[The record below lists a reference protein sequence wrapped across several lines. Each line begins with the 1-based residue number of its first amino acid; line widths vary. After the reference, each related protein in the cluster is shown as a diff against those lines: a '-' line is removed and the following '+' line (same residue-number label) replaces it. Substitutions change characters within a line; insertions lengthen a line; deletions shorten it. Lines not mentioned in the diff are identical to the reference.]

1 LPRPNKID
9 QRIDPLS
16 DTITYEHPIN
26 ERTRLLLRF
35 AHLFDQLSLYQ
46 HRTDAWDSRAAIDV
60 LVDISSLLG
69 RTDTK
74 SEIIKELKRDLK
86 KLEKISNTSGVDTR
100 RLGSVMDS
108 LENSIT
114 DLSGLPGPLGQE
126 LKEDEFLKN
135 IAQRSTVPGCTCAFD
150 MPNYHYWLQLPAEH
164 RIEQLNTWFQPLQGF
179 KQAVSLLVEI
189 IRMSGANRPIVA
201 SRGFYQQKLEF
212 SIPVQLIRVTVP
224 YETCLIAEIS
234 GGKHRFSVR
243 FMGFD
248 EQIEHRPEQIFDD
261 IPFDLAICVM

>member
-1 LPRPNKID
+1 MPRPNKID

-16 DTITYEHPIN
+16 DTITYEHPLN

-35 AHLFDQLSLYQ
+35 AHLFEQLSVYHQ
-46 HRTDAWDSRAAIDV
+46 RTDAWDTRAAVDV
-60 LVDISSLLG
+60 LVDISCLLT

-86 KLEKISNTSGVDTR
+86 RLEKISNTSGVDTQ

-108 LENSIT
+108 LEDAI
-114 DLSGLPGPLGQE
+114 DALSKLPGPLGQG

-135 IAQRSTVPGCTCAFD
+135 IAQRSTIPGCTCSFD
-150 MPNYHYWLQLPAEH
+150 MPNYHYWLQLPAEQ
-164 RIEQLNTWFQPLQGF
+164 RIEQLNTWFQPLQAL

-189 IRMSGANRPIVA
+189 IRMSGVNRPIVA
-201 SRGFYQQKLEF
+201 SRGFYQQKLEA
-212 SIPVQLIRVTVP
+212 SIPAQLIRVTVP
-224 YETCLIAEIS
+224 YGSRLIAEIS

-248 EQIEHRPEQIFDD
+248 KQIEQRPEQVYDD

>member
-1 LPRPNKID
+1 
-9 QRIDPLS
+9 LS
-16 DTITYEHPIN
+16 DTITYEHPLN
-26 ERTRLLLRF
+26 ERTRLLMRF
-35 AHLFDQLSLYQ
+35 AHLFEQFSVYH
-46 HRTDAWDSRAAIDV
+46 HRTDAWDSRAAVDI
-60 LVDISSLLG
+60 LVDISTLLG

-86 KLEKISNTSGVDTR
+86 KLEKISHTSDVDTQ

-108 LENSIT
+108 LENAIT
-114 DLSGLPGPLGQE
+114 ALSQLPGPLGQK
-126 LKEDEFLKN
+126 LKDDEFLKN

-150 MPNYHYWLQLPAEH
+150 MPNYHYWLQLPTEQ
-164 RIEQLNTWFQPLQGF
+164 RIEQLDAWFQPLQAL

-189 IRMSGANRPIVA
+189 IRISGVNKSIIA
-201 SRGFYQQKLEF
+201 SRGFHQQKLEANL
-212 SIPVQLIRVTVP
+212 PAQLIRVSVP
-224 YETCLIAEIS
+224 FESRLIAEIS

-248 EQIEHRPEQIFDD
+248 NQIEQRPEQVYED

>member
-1 LPRPNKID
+1 M
-9 QRIDPLS
+9 S

-35 AHLFDQLSLYQ
+35 AHLFEQFSTYH
-46 HRTDAWDSRAAIDV
+46 HRTDSWDSRAAV
-60 LVDISSLLG
+60 NTLVDISSLLG

-86 KLEKISNTSGVDTR
+86 KLEKINQTSAVDTQ

-108 LENSIT
+108 LENAIAG
-114 DLSGLPGPLGQE
+114 LAHLPGPLGQE
-126 LKEDEFLKN
+126 LRDDEFLKN
-135 IAQRSTVPGCTCAFD
+135 IAQRSSVPGCTCRFD
-150 MPNYHYWLQLPAEH
+150 MPNYHYWLQLPAEQ
-164 RIEQLNTWFQPLQGF
+164 RIEQLNAWHRPLQALQ
-179 KQAVSLLVEI
+179 QAVSLLVEI
-189 IRMSGANRPIVA
+189 IRMSGANRPIIA
-201 SRGFYQQKLEF
+201 SRGFYQQKLGS

-224 YETCLIAEIS
+224 YESRLIAEIS

-248 EQIEHRPEQIFDD
+248 ERIEQRPEQVYED
-261 IPFDLAICVM
+261 IPFQLAICVM

>member
-1 LPRPNKID
+1 M
-9 QRIDPLS
+9 S

-35 AHLFDQLSLYQ
+35 AHLFEQFSLYH
-46 HRTDAWDSRAAIDV
+46 HRTDAWDSRAAINV
-60 LVDISSLLG
+60 LVDISSLLN

-86 KLEKISNTSGVDTR
+86 RLERISNTSGVDTQ

-108 LENSIT
+108 LEDAIT
-114 DLSGLPGPLGQE
+114 VLTELSGPLGQE

-135 IAQRSTVPGCTCAFD
+135 IAQRSSVPGCTCAFD
-150 MPNYHYWLQLPAEH
+150 MPNYHYWLQLPAEQ
-164 RIEQLNTWFQPLQGF
+164 RIEQIDAWFHPIHGL

-189 IRMSGANRPIVA
+189 IRMSGANRPIIA
-201 SRGFYQQKLEF
+201 SRGFYQQKLE
-212 SIPVQLIRVTVP
+212 SNIPVQLIRVSIP
-224 YETCLIAEIS
+224 FESHLIAEIS

-243 FMGFD
+243 FMSFD
-248 EQIEHRPEQIFDD
+248 KQIEQRPEQVYED

>member
-1 LPRPNKID
+1 
-9 QRIDPLS
+9 LS

-35 AHLFDQLSLYQ
+35 AHLFEQFSLYH
-46 HRTDAWDSRAAIDV
+46 HRTDAWDSRAAINV
-60 LVDISSLLG
+60 LVDISCLLN

-86 KLEKISNTSGVDTR
+86 RLEKISNTSGVDTQ

-108 LENSIT
+108 LENAIT
-114 DLSGLPGPLGQE
+114 DLSELPGPLGQE

-135 IAQRSTVPGCTCAFD
+135 IAQRSSVPGCTCAFD
-150 MPNYHYWLQLPAEH
+150 MPNYHYWLQLPAEQ
-164 RIEQLNTWFQPLQGF
+164 RIEQINVWFQPLQGL

-189 IRMSGANRPIVA
+189 IRMSGANRPILA

-212 SIPVQLIRVTVP
+212 SIPVQLIRVSVP
-224 YETCLIAEIS
+224 YESNLIAEIS

-243 FMGFD
+243 FMSFD
-248 EQIEHRPEQIFDD
+248 KKIEQRPEQVYED

>member
-1 LPRPNKID
+1 M
-9 QRIDPLS
+9 S

-35 AHLFDQLSLYQ
+35 AHLFDQFSTHH
-46 HRTDAWDSRAAIDV
+46 HRTDAWDSRAAINV

-86 KLEKISNTSGVDTR
+86 RLEKISNTSGVDTQ

-108 LENSIT
+108 LENAIT
-114 DLSGLPGPLGQE
+114 GLSELPGPLGQE

-135 IAQRSTVPGCTCAFD
+135 IAQRSSVPGCTCAFD
-150 MPNYHYWLQLPAEH
+150 MPNYHYWLQLPAEQ
-164 RIEQLNTWFQPLQGF
+164 RIEQLNTWHQPLQALQ
-179 KQAVSLLVEI
+179 QAVSLLVEI
-189 IRMSGANRPIVA
+189 IRMSGANRPIIA

-212 SIPVQLIRVTVP
+212 SIPVQLIRVAVP
-224 YETCLIAEIS
+224 FESRLIAEIS

-248 EQIEHRPEQIFDD
+248 KQIEQRPEQVYED
-261 IPFDLAICVM
+261 IPFDLAICIM

>member
-1 LPRPNKID
+1 M
-9 QRIDPLS
+9 S

-35 AHLFDQLSLYQ
+35 AHLFEQFSVYH
-46 HRTDAWDSRAAIDV
+46 HRTDAWDTRAAVDV
-60 LVDISSLLG
+60 LVDISSLLN

-74 SEIIKELKRDLK
+74 SEIIKELKRDLQR
-86 KLEKISNTSGVDTR
+86 LEKISNTSGVDTQ

-108 LENSIT
+108 LENAI
-114 DLSGLPGPLGQE
+114 SGLSQLSGPLGQE

-135 IAQRSTVPGCTCAFD
+135 IAQRNSAPGCTSAFD
-150 MPNYHYWLQLPAEH
+150 MPNYHYWLQLPAEQ
-164 RIEQLNTWFQPLQGF
+164 RIEQLNAWFQPLQAL

-189 IRMSGANRPIVA
+189 IRMSGVNRPIIA
-201 SRGFYQQKLEF
+201 SRGFYQQKLE
-212 SIPVQLIRVTVP
+212 SNIPVQLIRVSIP
-224 YETCLIAEIS
+224 FESRLIAEIS

-248 EQIEHRPEQIFDD
+248 KQIQQRPEQVYED
-261 IPFDLAICVM
+261 IPFDLSICVM